1 MVLEDLGFLKDDL
14 LGRQTIAYLLGLLFV
29 EIRHG
34 VSSLYATQI
43 VKPCDSR
50 RYMECRSR
58 ARQRNA
64 AQVLLVSLIIDVNQI
79 C

>member
-14 LGRQTIAYLLGLLFV
+14 LLRQTIAYLLGLLFV

-34 VSSLYATQI
+34 VGSLYATQI
-43 VKPCDSR
+43 VKSR
-50 RYMECRSR
+50 DNRWYMECRSR
-58 ARQRNA
+58 ARKRN
-64 AQVLLVSLIIDVNQI
+64 AQVLLVSLIIDIYQI